1 MKEMKFFRFYGYL
14 QGEKIAGLVRATD
27 INEAERI
34 LQETY
39 YDYDFWKEKTLKE
52 VNFKNDICE
61 VYYGT

>member
-1 MKEMKFFRFYGYL
+1 MKEMKFFRFYGYI

-27 INEAERI
+27 INKAEQI

-39 YDYDFWKEKTLKE
+39 YDYNFWKEKTLKE
-52 VNFKNDICE
+52 VEFKNDLCE